1 MMKKVKSIFITVA
14 VAAIIITTG
23 AITTQGLTHQHI
35 SMGSGVNVYI
45 QGYNTVG
52 AKGTG
57 LYGTNKNKV
66 VTGCKVRLREGNY
79 DKSANNYKNKGGWTD
94 KLSKINNPLKTAY
107 TTYSWR
113 Y

>member
-1 MMKKVKSIFITVA
+1 MRKVKSIILTASIAVVIIAIGSITA
-14 VAAIIITTG
+14 
-23 AITTQGLTHQHI
+23 QGLTHQHI
-35 SMGSGVNVYI
+35 SMGSGATVYI

-52 AKGTG
+52 VKGTG

-66 VTGCKVRLREGNY
+66 VTGCKVRLREGNF
-79 DKSANNYKNKGGWTD
+79 DKSANNYAKRGGWTA
-94 KLSKINNPLKTAY
+94 KLSKVNNPLKTAY